1 MPSSDEKRRRKEL
14 KRNARQ
20 QERSRLEATMPLS
33 QAALSGLFDY
43 LDEALAEGCDH
54 TLRLTRA
61 YLGARGLDEDRI
73 IPWLEE
79 HGGGC
84 DCEVLANVEEEFEF
98 T

>member
-1 MPSSDEKRRRKEL
+1 
-14 KRNARQ
+14 
-20 QERSRLEATMPLS
+20 
-33 QAALSGLFDY
+33 
-43 LDEALAEGCDH
+43 
-54 TLRLTRA
+54 
-61 YLGARGLDEDRI
+61 LDEDRI